1 MAKDW
6 KPSPPKFPF
15 DPEHPFDIP
24 EPLGEKQCISPS
36 GINVYD
42 QCDAKFLW
50 SKINKIGGAYIPNE
64 AAELG
69 ESIHSWAEN
78 MFDRPHTVDEFEKI
92 ALQIGDLNLMD
103 SYKQNL
109 IYAELDYMS
118 DVGMKVSL
126 PYKTEIKASTW
137 SNRRVAYIDRTDF
150 MLDGNLIVCDIK
162 PADKRKYPANVR
174 RQLHFY
180 AAQLNYAIEECE
192 KRYEKVIDKV
202 GFEEFRLHPNLAGRF
217 TELVGLRVKEMR
229 VVGYKDA
236 SNWMM
241 KLNKRTLTSIET
253 RITAMRTE
261 TNFPCKIGN
270 LCKYCEFADNTCMEA
285 NMDLW

>member
-1 MAKDW
+1 MMAKDW
-6 KPSPPKFPF
+6 KPSPPKFSF

-24 EPLGEKQCISPS
+24 EALGRKQCVSPS
-36 GINVYD
+36 AINVYD
-42 QCDAKFLW
+42 QCPAKYLW
-50 SKINKIGGAYIPNE
+50 SKINKIGGAYIPSE
-64 AAELG
+64 AAEHG
-69 ESIHSWAEN
+69 EAVHSWAEN
-78 MFDRPHTVDEFEKI
+78 MFDRPHTIDEFENI
-92 ALQIGDLNLMD
+92 AIQIGDLTEMD

-118 DVGMKVSL
+118 DMGMSVSL

-180 AAQLNYAIEECE
+180 AAQLNYAIKESEEKGSE
-192 KRYEKVIDKV
+192 
-202 GFEEFRLHPNLAGRF
+202 RF
-217 TELVGLRVKEMR
+217 KDLWGKEVTQMR

-270 LCKYCEFADNTCMEA
+270 LCKYCEFETSICLEA
-285 NMDLW
+285 NMELW